1 MTKKKQSSKFEAFF
15 DIKRVSDERG
25 RWIVEGY
32 ATTADLDVDDG
43 YITEE
48 ALRGAENDLLKYST
62 LLYNHDR
69 DNELGKVLETKYIPE
84 QRALWIKAM
93 ISKTASDVWQKIKE
107 GVLNKFSINGRA
119 LEWSETK
126 IKGLDK
132 LVTMIK
138 SLTLFEASLV
148 TVPADASARTLAH
161 YVERSIKN
169 HNSKEDISMELKKKE
184 ISRETK
190 DVGRD
195 KERVEGLI
203 DSIEDALNVED
214 METHAQAMR
223 SVLDFLKSLLATD
236 YNTPE
241 GTDSE
246 RAAGNLKALVDE
258 AVAGPIGE
266 LANQVTTL
274 AEAVQGYVEK
284 TREEI
289 VEKAAGD
296 KKEEVKEVKEE
307 KKVEKAVEEK
317 KEEVKEEKKA
327 DEHSIELKRM
337 SDSISSLEKLVKE
350 NMPVRRAPGAEEHK
364 DDKRDQKE
372 KENDITKSKEFQDK
386 EGVDPVGRLKMLFN
400 NATPQT

>member
-1 MTKKKQSSKFEAFF
+1 M
-15 DIKRVSDERG
+15 
-25 RWIVEGY
+25 
-32 ATTADLDVDDG
+32 DDG

-48 ALRGAENDLLKYST
+48 ALRGAEKDLLKYST

-119 LEWSETK
+119 LEWSETH

-266 LANQVTTL
+266 LANQITTL
-274 AEAVQGYVEK
+274 AETVKGFVEK
-284 TREEI
+284 AAEKVKEEV
-289 VEKAAGD
+289 VEKAAG
-296 KKEEVKEVKEE
+296 
-307 KKVEKAVEEK
+307 EK
-317 KEEVKEEKKA
+317 KEEVKEEKKVEKSVEEKKEEKKV

-337 SDSISSLEKLVKE
+337 SDAISGIEKLVKD
-350 NMPVRRAPGAEEHK
+350 NMPVRRAPGAEEFKEDERKPK
-364 DDKRDQKE
+364 DVE
-372 KENDITKSKEFQDK
+372 KDITKTSEYKKTESPTD
-386 EGVDPVGRLKMLFN
+386 RLRLYLN
-400 NATPQT
+400 NANSQ

>member
-1 MTKKKQSSKFEAFF
+1 MTKKQASKFDAFF
-15 DIKRVSDERG
+15 DISRISDENG
-25 RWIVEGY
+25 KWIIEGY

-69 DNELGKVLETKYIPE
+69 DVELGKVLETKYIPE
-84 QRALWIKAM
+84 ERALWIKAM
-93 ISKTASDVWQKIKE
+93 ISKTASDVWQRIKE

-138 SLTLFEASLV
+138 SLSLFEVSLV
-148 TVPADASARTLAH
+148 TVPADASARTLAW

-169 HNSKEDISMELKKKE
+169 HNLKEDISMKKKD

-190 DVGRD
+190 EVGRD

-203 DSIEDALNVED
+203 SSIEDALNVED
-214 METHAQAMR
+214 TEVQAQAMR

-236 YNTPE
+236 YNSPE

-246 RAAGNLKALVDE
+246 RAASNLKALVDE
-258 AVAGPIGE
+258 AVSGPIGE
-266 LANQVTTL
+266 LANQVTAL
-274 AEAVQGYVEK
+274 AETMTGF
-284 TREEI
+284 
-289 VEKAAGD
+289 VEKATAKD
-296 KKEEVKEVKEE
+296 KEE
-307 KKVEKAVEEK
+307 KVEKSTEEK
-317 KEEVKEEKKA
+317 KEVEKPTEEKKEVEKSTEEKK
-327 DEHSIELKRM
+327 DGVSIELKRM
-337 SDSISSLEKLVKE
+337 SDTVNELKTLVKD
-350 NMPVRRAPGAEEHK
+350 NMPIRRAPGAEEHK
-364 DDKRDQKE
+364 EDKRDQETKE
-372 KENDITKSKEFQDK
+372 SDVTKTKEFIDK
-386 EGVDPVGRLKMLFN
+386 EGKDPIGRLKMLFN
-400 NATPQT
+400 NAPTS

>member
-1 MTKKKQSSKFEAFF
+1 MAKKKQASKFEAFF
-15 DIKRVSDERG
+15 DIKRVSEDRG

-84 QRALWIKAM
+84 ERALWIKAM

-119 LEWSETK
+119 LEWSETH

-266 LANQVTTL
+266 LANQITTL
-274 AEAVQGYVEK
+274 AETVKGFVEK
-284 TREEI
+284 AAEKVKEEV
-289 VEKAAGD
+289 VEKAAG
-296 KKEEVKEVKEE
+296 
-307 KKVEKAVEEK
+307 EK
-317 KEEVKEEKKA
+317 KEEVKEEKKVEKSVEEKKEEKKE
-327 DEHSIELKRM
+327 DTSSIELKRM
-337 SDSISSLEKLVKE
+337 SDAISGLEKLVKE

-372 KENDITKSKEFQDK
+372 KETDITKTKEFQDK

-400 NATPQT
+400 NTTPQT